1 MALPLKGIR
10 VLELAGLAPGPY
22 CGMVLADFG
31 ADVVRVDRLGTS
43 FNPDTLTRHKRS
55 ISLSLKAPSGVD
67 LLKTLLSAPPSRGC
81 SNPNCKCS
89 VAKQETCANNAS
101 KDLWRADVLIDPFRP
116 GVLERLGL
124 GPDRLLAANPRLIIA
139 RLTGFRRQGP
149 YAMMAGHDLNYIALS
164 GVLSLLG
171 RKGQKP
177 YFPANILADFA
188 GGGLMAALGVTM
200 AIIERYRTG
209 RGQVVEADMVTGA
222 RYVSSFPLMLSQP
235 STGLPLWDAARGENF
250 LDGGAPWYEVYETK
264 DGQYMTVA
272 ALENHFYATFLNT
285 LLPAVPLDVLPA
297 SPPTPATQMD
307 RSTWP
312 ELAEF
317 LTKAFLT
324 KTRDEW
330 TALFVGTDSCC
341 VPVLNRWEVDSS
353 GIGKNEPGFS
363 LTEGADESG
372 GDGGVP
378 DPAPRLSRT
387 PAQSARGS
395 GSDLFLEPGT
405 STKTVLEEAGL
416 GAEVQRLVREKAVDL
431 GGEDAD
437 EPKAKL

>member
-1 MALPLKGIR
+1 MQ
-10 VLELAGLAPGPY
+10 LAGLAPGPY

-55 ISLSLKAPSGVD
+55 LSLSVKSPAGVQ
-67 LLKTLLSAPPSRGC
+67 LLQTLLSSPTQAGC
-81 SNPNCKCS
+81 SNPNCK
-89 VAKQETCANNAS
+89 
-101 KDLWRADVLIDPFRP
+101 P

-124 GPDRLLAANPRLIIA
+124 GPDKLLQANPRLIIA
-139 RLTGFRRQGP
+139 RLTGFRRDGP
-149 YAMMAGHDLNYIALS
+149 YSMMAGHDLNYIALS

-171 RKGQKP
+171 RRGQKP

-188 GGGLMAALGVTM
+188 GGGLMAAMGVLM
-200 AIIERYRTG
+200 AIIERHRTG
-209 RGQVVEADMVTGA
+209 LGQVVEADMVGEVTQTRDILHTEISSSQIQVTGA

-235 STGLPLWDAARGENF
+235 STGLPLWDSERGDNF

-264 DGQYMTVA
+264 DGLYMTVA

-285 LLPAVPLDVLPA
+285 LLPAVPRDVIPA

-312 ELAEF
+312 ALSDF
-317 LTKAFLT
+317 FTKAFLT

-330 TALFVGTDSCC
+330 TRVFVGTDSCC
-341 VPVLNRWEVDSS
+341 VPVLNRWEVDSR
-353 GIGKNEPGFS
+353 GVGKHEPGFQAAS
-363 LTEGADESG
+363 SQAG

-378 DPAPRLSRT
+378 NPAPILSRT
-387 PAQSARGS
+387 PAPSAAGTEGS
-395 GSDLFLEPGT
+395 YFLEPGSHT
-405 STKTVLEEAGL
+405 RAVLEEAGL
-416 GAEVQRLVREKAVDL
+416 GAEIGRLVAQKAVSLADSDD
-431 GGEDAD
+431 DA
-437 EPKAKL
+437 PQAKL

>member
-1 MALPLKGIR
+1 MSLPLKGIR

-55 ISLSLKAPSGVD
+55 LSLSLKSPAGVQ
-67 LLKTLLSAPPSRGC
+67 LLQTLLSGPAPQAGC

-89 VAKQETCANNAS
+89 ASKQATCANNS
-101 KDLWRADVLIDPFRP
+101 NSSLWRADVLIDPFRP

-124 GPDRLLAANPRLIIA
+124 GPDKLLQANPRLIIA
-139 RLTGFRRQGP
+139 RLTGFRREGP
-149 YAMMAGHDLNYIALS
+149 YSMMAGHDLNYIALS

-188 GGGLMAALGVTM
+188 GGGLMAAMGVLM
-200 AIIERYRTG
+200 AIIERHRTG
-209 RGQVVEADMVTGA
+209 LGQVVEADMVTGA

-235 STGLPLWDAARGENF
+235 SSGLPLWDSERGENF

-264 DGQYMTVA
+264 DGLYMTVA

-285 LLPAVPLDVLPA
+285 LLPALPSNVVPSQA
-297 SPPTPATQMD
+297 PTPATQMD

-312 ELAEF
+312 ALSEF
-317 LTKAFLT
+317 LTKAFMT

-330 TALFVGTDSCC
+330 TKIFVGTDSCC
-341 VPVLNRWEVDSS
+341 VPVLNRWEVDSRGVS
-353 GIGKNEPGFS
+353 KHEPGFNVDRS
-363 LTEGADESG
+363 EVG

-378 DPAPRLSRT
+378 NPAPILSST
-387 PAQSARGS
+387 PAPSAAGTEGS
-395 GSDLFLEPGT
+395 YFLEPG
-405 STKTVLEEAGL
+405 SHTKAVLEEAGL
-416 GAEVQRLVREKAVDL
+416 GSEIGRLVSEKAVSL
-431 GGEDAD
+431 AD
-437 EPKAKL
+437 GDDEAPQAKL